1 MKPVI
6 LVTGGNGQLGNELQL
21 LHFSYPAYQWVF
33 VDVDEMNLTSKESI
47 DAAFEQYKPSVV
59 VSCGAYTAVDKAEE
73 EKELTEKINA
83 TSVGIIADNC
93 KKLNAELIHISTD
106 YVFDG
111 QGTSPYKPDQETD
124 PLNHYGLTKRDGE
137 VLAMEKNPKTVI
149 IRTAW
154 VYSSFGK
161 NFVKTIMRLMG
172 ERSEISVVND
182 QIGSP
187 TYARDLAK
195 VIVKII
201 TAKDTKYGIY
211 HFTNEGIISWYDF
224 TEEIKSIAGLSCMV
238 HPIPS
243 SQFPTPA
250 KRPSYS
256 VLDKTSLVE
265 DYGIEL
271 KDWKDSLRECMQVL
285 MPIT

>member
-6 LVTGGNGQLGNELQL
+6 LVTGKNGQLGSELEM
-21 LHFSYPAYQWVF
+21 LHFSYPTYQWIF
-33 VDVDEMNLTSKESI
+33 VDVDEMDLTSKTSI
-47 DAAFEQYKPSVV
+47 DEAFEKYKPTVV
-59 VSCGAYTAVDKAEE
+59 VSCGAYTAVDKAETD
-73 EKELTEKINA
+73 KEIAEMINA
-83 TSVGIIADNC
+83 TAVGIIAENC
-93 KKLNAELIHISTD
+93 KKLNADLIHISTD

-111 QGTSPYKPDQETD
+111 EGTSPYKPDQPTD

-137 VLAMEKNPKTVI
+137 VLAQQNNDKTII

-161 NFVKTIMRLMG
+161 NFVKTMMRLMN
-172 ERSEISVVND
+172 ERPEISVVND

-187 TYARDLAK
+187 TYAKDLAR

-201 TAKDTKYGIY
+201 TSTEKKYGIY
-211 HFTNEGIISWYDF
+211 HFTNEGVISWYDF
-224 TEEIKSIAGLSCMV
+224 TEEIKDIAGLSCLI

-256 VLDKTSLVE
+256 VLDKKSLVQ
-265 DYGIEL
+265 DYGIKL
-271 KDWKDSLRECMQVL
+271 KDWKESLRECMQVL